1 MNFILLVCYR
11 VLNSLWVR
19 LSCWMICFPLVS
31 IQDLNFSNWTSQHHK
46 IITTWKEKLNYKK
59 RGGGSY
65 TSFHFDFFLSLL
77 FSLISQ
83 RKKKSKCIII
93 FINQFLQVCNWL
105 SQLEFV
111 CSIQNSL
118 SILKDE
124 VLFRVV
130 LIHSFFI
137 AGFMWQE
144 DLIFHGYSDRSFL
157 FMPGKR
163 ELSFFPW
170 YWCF

>member
-46 IITTWKEKLNYKK
+46 IITSWKETLNYKK
-59 RGGGSY
+59 RGGEKLYILSLWFL
-65 TSFHFDFFLSLL
+65 SFFTFFLNLTK
-77 FSLISQ
+77 
-83 RKKKSKCIII
+83 KKKSKCTII

-118 SILKDE
+118 SVLKDE

-130 LIHSFFI
+130 LIHSFFT